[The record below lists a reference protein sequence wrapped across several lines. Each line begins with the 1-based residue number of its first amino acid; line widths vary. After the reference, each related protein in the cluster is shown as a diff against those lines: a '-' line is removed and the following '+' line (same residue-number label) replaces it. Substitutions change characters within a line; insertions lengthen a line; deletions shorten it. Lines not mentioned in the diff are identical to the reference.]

1 MGMKYTIKGFNYPYT
16 GTEGY
21 MQTRFLLPAL
31 FWLGY
36 FMIKYD
42 GVDFAK
48 RR

>member
-1 MGMKYTIKGFNYPYT
+1 MGNKYAMTGFNYPFT
-16 GTEGY
+16 CAEGY
-21 MQTRFLLPAL
+21 KQTRFLLPAL

>member
-1 MGMKYTIKGFNYPYT
+1 MGMKYAMTGFNYPYT
-16 GTEGY
+16 GADGY
-21 MQTRFLLPAL
+21 KQTRFLLPAL

-36 FMIKYD
+36 FMIRYD